1 MSSRPAPLIP
11 PRLRALLVRVPF
23 LVQAVRFL
31 RRGPLARERNL
42 LITLAVLSLVTGL
55 LAARVSTEW
64 FSPSLLIL
72 VTLVGGLQLRVRNL
86 IKLLAAVAVALGYIA
101 FTLGAASIGVGLMV
115 TIGFTTV
122 LAVLMART
130 RGKLGVQGLRGDA
143 MLLELRD
150 RLKSQGELPA
160 LPKDWGGKVVLK
172 QAGGSSFGGD
182 FLVSMRD
189 GDQVE
194 LALVDVSGKGVD
206 AGTRALLLSGTF
218 GGLLGSVDDF
228 LPACNSYL
236 HRQRGDEGFVTA
248 VHVRLDLSTG
258 DYVITSAGHPPVV
271 KFERAPATGEV
282 ASAKG
287 VVLGVVPDLHCE
299 PDERHPAQGRRAAA
313 LHRRTDRAAGARHR
327 RRARQA
333 AGRGRAAGARPGSA
347 TAPATWSTPWPR
359 ATTTTARWCSSGA
372 LRHGLSASRPGAE
385 SSTTLG
391 LSRPSG
397 CLERT

>member
-1 MSSRPAPLIP
+1 MSSRPAPLLP
-11 PRLRALLVRVPF
+11 PRLRAFLQRVPLLVPV
-23 LVQAVRFL
+23 VRFL
-31 RRGPLARERNL
+31 RRGPLARDRNL
-42 LITLAVLSLVTGL
+42 LITLCLVTLVVGG

-72 VTLVGGLQLRVRNL
+72 VTLVGGLQLRLRSLAV
-86 IKLLAAVAVALGYIA
+86 LLVAVVVALGYIA
-101 FTLGAASIGVGLMV
+101 LTLGAGRVGLGLLV
-115 TIGFTTV
+115 TIGFTAV
-122 LAVLMART
+122 LAALMART

-160 LPKDWGGKVVLK
+160 LPKDWGAKVVLK

-189 GDQVE
+189 GDNLE
-194 LALVDVSGKGVD
+194 IALVDVSGKGVD

-228 LPACNSYL
+228 LQACNAYL

-248 VHVRLDLSTG
+248 VHVRINLASGEYT
-258 DYVITSAGHPPVV
+258 ITSAGHPPVV
-271 KFERAPATGEV
+271 KFDSGTGNWQV

-299 PDERHPAQGRRAAA
+299 PDSGVLRKGDALLLYTDGLIEQPGRDIDAGLDKLLGEAERLLPSGFR
-313 LHRRTDRAAGARHR
+313 DGARALVNAMASGHNDDC
-327 RRARQA
+327 ALVLIW
-333 AGRGRAAGARPGSA
+333 RP
-347 TAPATWSTPWPR
+347 
-359 ATTTTARWCSSGA
+359 
-372 LRHGLSASRPGAE
+372 
-385 SSTTLG
+385 
-391 LSRPSG
+391 
-397 CLERT
+397 

>member
-11 PRLRALLVRVPF
+11 PRVRAALVRVPF
-23 LVQAVRFL
+23 LVHVVRFV
-31 RRGPLARERNL
+31 RRVFIARDRNL
-42 LITLAVLSLVTGL
+42 LITLIVLALVIGF
-55 LAARVSTEW
+55 LAAEVSNEW

-72 VTLVGGLQLRVRNL
+72 VTLVGGLQLRLRSL
-86 IKLLAAVAVALGYIA
+86 IKLLVGVGVSLGYVAVN
-101 FTLGAASIGVGLMV
+101 LGAGRVGLGLGV
-115 TIGFTTV
+115 TILFTTV

-150 RLKSQGELPA
+150 RLKSQGELPQ
-160 LPKDWGGKVVLK
+160 LPKDWGAKVVLK

-189 GDQVE
+189 GDSVE
-194 LALVDVSGKGVD
+194 IALVDVSGKGVD

-228 LPACNSYL
+228 LPACNAYL

-248 VHVRLDLSTG
+248 VHLRLDLATG
-258 DYVITSAGHPPVV
+258 DYTITSAGHPPVV
-271 KFERAPATGEV
+271 KFDAGTGNWQV

-299 PDERHPAQGRRAAA
+299 PDSGTLRKGDALLLFTDGLIEQPGRDIDAGLDRLLGEAERLLPSGFR
-313 LHRRTDRAAGARHR
+313 DGARALVNAMASGHNDDC
-327 RRARQA
+327 ALVLIW
-333 AGRGRAAGARPGSA
+333 RP
-347 TAPATWSTPWPR
+347 
-359 ATTTTARWCSSGA
+359 
-372 LRHGLSASRPGAE
+372 
-385 SSTTLG
+385 
-391 LSRPSG
+391 
-397 CLERT
+397 

>member
-11 PRLRALLVRVPF
+11 PWLRALLVRVPF
-23 LVQAVRFL
+23 LVAAVRFL
-31 RRGPLARERNL
+31 RRGPLARDRNL
-42 LITLAVLSLVTGL
+42 LVTLTVLTLLVGL

-72 VTLVGGLQLRVRNL
+72 ITLLGGLQLRL
-86 IKLLAAVAVALGYIA
+86 ASLAKLLVAVAVALGYIA
-101 FTLGAASIGVGLMV
+101 ITLGVGRIGLGLMV

-160 LPKDWGGKVVLK
+160 LPKDWGAKVVLK

-189 GDQVE
+189 DDKVE
-194 LALVDVSGKGVD
+194 IALVDVSGKGVD

-228 LPACNSYL
+228 LPACNAYL

-248 VHVRLDLSTG
+248 VHVRLDLATG
-258 DYVITSAGHPPVV
+258 AYTITSAGHPPVV
-271 KFERAPATGEV
+271 KFDAGTGNWQVAT
-282 ASAKG
+282 AKG

-299 PDERHPAQGRRAAA
+299 PDSGTLRKGDALLLYTDGLIEEPGRDIDAGLDKLLGEAERLLPSGFR
-313 LHRRTDRAAGARHR
+313 DGAR
-327 RRARQA
+327 ALVNVM
-333 AGRGRAAGARPGSA
+333 
-347 TAPATWSTPWPR
+347 
-359 ATTTTARWCSSGA
+359 SSGHNDDCA
-372 LRHGLSASRPGAE
+372 LVLIWRP
-385 SSTTLG
+385 
-391 LSRPSG
+391 
-397 CLERT
+397 

>member
-11 PRLRALLVRVPF
+11 PRVRAVLVRVPF
-23 LVQAVRFL
+23 LVSAVRFV
-31 RRGPLARERNL
+31 RRGPLARDRNL
-42 LITLAVLSLVTGL
+42 LIALTVLALVIGP
-55 LAARVSTEW
+55 LAAEVSTEW

-72 VTLVGGLQLRVRNL
+72 VTLVGGLQLRLRSLV
-86 IKLLAAVAVALGYIA
+86 KLLVAVGVALGYIA
-101 FTLGAASIGVGLMV
+101 ATLGVARIGLGLTV
-115 TIGFTTV
+115 TIVFTTV

-150 RLKSQGELPA
+150 RLKSQGELPP

-189 GDQVE
+189 DDSVE
-194 LALVDVSGKGVD
+194 IALVDVSGKGVD
-206 AGTRALLLSGTF
+206 AGTRALLLSGAF

-228 LPACNSYL
+228 LPACNAYL

-248 VHVRLDLSTG
+248 VHVRLDLATG
-258 DYVITSAGHPPVV
+258 DYTITSAGHPPVV
-271 KFERAPATGEV
+271 KFDSGTGNWQV

-299 PDERHPAQGRRAAA
+299 PDSGTLRKGDALLLYTDGLIEQPGRDIDAGLDRLLGEAERLLPSGFR
-313 LHRRTDRAAGARHR
+313 DGARALVNAMASGHNDDC
-327 RRARQA
+327 ALVLIW
-333 AGRGRAAGARPGSA
+333 RP
-347 TAPATWSTPWPR
+347 
-359 ATTTTARWCSSGA
+359 
-372 LRHGLSASRPGAE
+372 
-385 SSTTLG
+385 
-391 LSRPSG
+391 
-397 CLERT
+397 

>member
-11 PRLRALLVRVPF
+11 PRLRALLVKVPL
-23 LVQAVRFL
+23 LVSAVRFL
-31 RRGPLARERNL
+31 RRGVLGRDRNL
-42 LITLAVLSLVTGL
+42 TVTLIILTLVVGV

-72 VTLVGGLQLRVRNL
+72 ITLVGGLQLRL
-86 IKLLAAVAVALGYIA
+86 SSLAKLLAAVAVALGYIA
-101 FTLGAASIGVGLMV
+101 LTLGAGGVGLGLMV

-122 LAVLMART
+122 LAALMART

-150 RLKSQGELPA
+150 RLKSQGELPP
-160 LPKDWGGKVVLK
+160 LPKDWGAKVVLK

-189 GDQVE
+189 GDQVDI
-194 LALVDVSGKGVD
+194 ALVDVSGKGVD

-218 GGLLGSVDDF
+218 GGLLGSVEEF
-228 LPACNSYL
+228 LPACNAYL

-248 VHVRLDLSTG
+248 VHVRLDLASG
-258 DYVITSAGHPPVV
+258 DYTITSAGHPPVV
-271 KFERAPATGEV
+271 KFDSGTGSWQV

-299 PDERHPAQGRRAAA
+299 PEHGTLRKGDALLLYTDGLIEQPGRDIDAGLDRLLGEAERLLPSGFR
-313 LHRRTDRAAGARHR
+313 DGARALVNAMASGHNDDC
-327 RRARQA
+327 ALVLIW
-333 AGRGRAAGARPGSA
+333 RP
-347 TAPATWSTPWPR
+347 
-359 ATTTTARWCSSGA
+359 
-372 LRHGLSASRPGAE
+372 
-385 SSTTLG
+385 
-391 LSRPSG
+391 
-397 CLERT
+397 